1 MHIGRSYGLREFLHW
16 TRRRLY
22 ALAFITVLPV
32 VIYQVFGLRWISVPW
47 PVVAVLGTATSFI
60 VGFKNSQTYN
70 RMVTGQNVWTAIE
83 ATSRYWGLLCR
94 DFLPD
99 RDLSKTLINRHLA
112 WVNALRYELRA
123 KRVWE
128 SSFNPENAEYSRRF
142 FCVPE
147 DVTPVEVELGRF
159 LDEHELLRTGKT
171 SHKAARLMSGQSEM
185 LRELHAGGSLLIVHY
200 VEMQRTLKEFI
211 GHQSAAESLKNC
223 PYPRQYAI
231 MNKIFV
237 WSFAALLPLGVIGQF
252 DSLNAHV
259 GPLLSGHMAWFAFP
273 FSMLISWLYI
283 SLDQVGESTE
293 NPFQGGANDVPMAH
307 ICSLIE
313 IELKQMLG
321 ESGLPEVPCAN
332 HDIIL

>member
-16 TRRRLY
+16 TRRRVH

-32 VIYQVFGLRWISVPW
+32 VLYQVVGLRWITVPW
-47 PVVAVLGTATSFI
+47 AVVAVLGTATSFI

-70 RMVTGQNVWTAIE
+70 RMVAGQNVWTAIE
-83 ATSRYWGLLCR
+83 ATSRYWGLVCR
-94 DFLPD
+94 DFLTD
-99 RDLSKTLINRHLA
+99 RDQSKQLINQHLA
-112 WVNALRYELRA
+112 WLNALRYELRSR
-123 KRVWE
+123 RVWE
-128 SSFNPENAEYSRRF
+128 SSSNPENAEYSRLF

-147 DVTPVEVELGRF
+147 EETPLEVELGRF
-159 LDEHELLRTGKT
+159 LDERELL
-171 SHKAARLMSGQSEM
+171 HALAASDKVGRLMSDQSGM
-185 LRELHAGGSLLIVHY
+185 LRELHAGGTLVIVHY
-200 VEMQRTLKEFI
+200 VEMQRTLKELI
-211 GHQSAAESLKNC
+211 GHQCAAESLKNS

-259 GPLLSGHMAWFAFP
+259 GPFLSGHMGWFAFP
-273 FSMLISWLYI
+273 FSMLISRLYI

-307 ICSLIE
+307 ICRVIE
-313 IELKQMLG
+313 IELRQMLG